1 MYSAMA
7 NKYYNSENFKNITGD
22 QDENNED
29 LLDVDED
36 HLIIAEEETSNK
48 ASQIEGEGSPD
59 EDSQDTGGGLAVLK
73 AAIDSF
79 KTPNGCISDDPFTPE
94 PEEPAADYA
103 GESSFAE
110 SGIFARG
117 NNFEPSYPPYNVIA
131 TERFS
136 HTSEEVSLVS
146 WLIRFYNQNIVYQAY
161 SPPSIPGL
169 HACNCC
175 RRHSRILLNYFG
187 FDLVEV
193 ACILLNS
200 AAAQMEPPVVVDD
213 ATVQSIASGLFAAMD
228 FTAEEGTP
236 LIGRQG
242 VGRLVTSI
250 ILDRE
255 SGVLLAYAVA
265 QLVPQALVDDN
276 TGDIVGMMLHQVT
289 RGFGI
294 NENCRMII
302 TENTGP
308 VLLEVNQIPN
318 E

>member
-1 MYSAMA
+1 MA
-7 NKYYNSENFKNITGD
+7 NKIYNGENFKHITGD
-22 QDENNED
+22 EDENNED
-29 LLDVDED
+29 LLDIDED

-48 ASQIEGEGSPD
+48 ASKIEGDVSPD
-59 EDSQDTGGGLAVLK
+59 EDCQGTGGGLAVLM

-79 KTPNGCISDDPFTPE
+79 KTANGCISDDPITPE

-103 GESSFAE
+103 GESPFA
-110 SGIFARG
+110 
-117 NNFEPSYPPYNVIA
+117 EPSYPPYNVIA

-136 HTSEEVSLVS
+136 HPSEEISLVS
-146 WLIRFYNQNIVYQAY
+146 RLIRFYNQNIVYQAY

-175 RRHSRILLNYFG
+175 RRHNRILLNYFG
-187 FDLVEV
+187 FDMVEV
-193 ACILLNS
+193 ACTLLNS
-200 AAAQMEPPVVVDD
+200 AAAQMEPPVIVDD
-213 ATVQSIASGLFAAMD
+213 ATVQSIACGLSAAMD
-228 FTAEEGTP
+228 FTAKEGTP

-242 VGRLVTSI
+242 VGRLVASI
-250 ILDRE
+250 IVDRE
-255 SGVLLAYAVA
+255 SGVLMAYAVA
-265 QLVPQALVDDN
+265 QLVPQALIDDN

-294 NENCRMII
+294 NENCRIII